1 MFEKFSLKGR
11 LALVTGGGT
20 GLGYHMSRALAQAG
34 AKVLIS
40 ARRADVL
47 EAATAKLNAEP
58 GVSNVSWHVVD
69 LNNRDSIKALA
80 AHAAGLGGVDIFI
93 GNAGQ
98 DFNEHILDIKNSS
111 IDQIMQVNVSAN
123 VELVRAFVPHMRA
136 QKWGR
141 ILFSSSAS
149 TVVTSPHEGIC
160 MYTATKGALNALA
173 RTLATEL
180 GHDNITAN
188 AMVIG
193 FFHTDLTREA
203 EELLRRTRG
212 EEAAKA
218 FLRDFV
224 GMTALGR
231 AGDPTELEGLIQ
243 LLASDAGSY
252 ITGANLAIDG
262 GMTIMLRPNGTAD

>member
-149 TVVTSPHEGIC
+149 TRKISSCRTSIDPSPIQMEIILSIYWTDC
-160 MYTATKGALNALA
+160 QK
-173 RTLATEL
+173 RFRL
-180 GHDNITAN
+180 G
-188 AMVIG
+188 
-193 FFHTDLTREA
+193 
-203 EELLRRTRG
+203 
-212 EEAAKA
+212 
-218 FLRDFV
+218 
-224 GMTALGR
+224 
-231 AGDPTELEGLIQ
+231 P
-243 LLASDAGSY
+243 
-252 ITGANLAIDG
+252 
-262 GMTIMLRPNGTAD
+262 